1 MNIDLDVI
9 ASCLPFEKRYEL
21 KRLRWL
27 DGPHQSFE
35 AFDRVLER
43 EVVVN
48 MPWAYTSIPRFVKT
62 AKVAASLSHP
72 NLLPV
77 LDLGIANEGR
87 PFFTTPPVRELP
99 LDTIVGRL
107 ELAEDRQA
115 RAGRAFP
122 LVPIVGA
129 VSEVC
134 RVIEYAHER
143 GFLHLDLYPG
153 AILIGADYH
162 AVLDTTGCDNLRA
175 QDEWEADPI
184 GILGRPSF
192 MSPEQAKG
200 VRPRPPTDVFG
211 LGATLHFILF
221 GTPPNHLPGAS
232 KIGDVL
238 KAIDER
244 AFEPRR
250 RGRLRPEIRGRRDR
264 KMAHRLAAVCLKALA
279 YEPDQRYPTA
289 AALGDALDESL
300 ERCRGSWW
308 QTIR

>member
-1 MNIDLDVI
+1 MNIDLHQI
-9 ASCLPFEKRYEL
+9 AERLPFDKRYEL

-27 DGPHQSFE
+27 DGPHQSLE

-48 MPWAYTSIPRFVKT
+48 VPWAYTSIPRFIKT

-87 PFFTTPPVRELP
+87 PYFTTPPVPASP
-99 LDTIVGRL
+99 LDTVVRQL
-107 ELAEDRQA
+107 ELERGPRGTAVRE
-115 RAGRAFP
+115 FP

-134 RVIEYAHER
+134 RVIEYAHQR

-153 AILIGADYH
+153 TILIGEDYH
-162 AVLDTTGCDNLRA
+162 AVLDTTGCDNLWI
-175 QDEWEADPI
+175 QDEWEPDRI
-184 GILGRPSF
+184 GIFGRPSF
-192 MSPEQAKG
+192 MSPEQVKG
-200 VRPRPPTDVFG
+200 ARPGPATDVFG
-211 LGATLHFILF
+211 LGGTLHFVLF

-232 KIGDVL
+232 KAVDVL
-238 KAIDER
+238 KAVHER

-250 RGRLRPEIRGRRDR
+250 PGRLRPEIRSRRDR
-264 KMAHRLAAVCLKALA
+264 KMACRLAAVCLKALA
-279 YEPDQRYPTA
+279 YEPDQRYRTA
-289 AALGDALDESL
+289 AALGEAVDELL
-300 ERCRGSWW
+300 ERRRSSF
-308 QTIR
+308 R